1 MSRAA
6 LGGGTRWKTTL
17 IANLAVLCVFLVGV
31 YHVGFDVL
39 RLQFARQ
46 PFTVRLELPTAGGLY
61 PRSEVTYRGTL
72 VGKVTR
78 IRLKPVGQGDGVTAY
93 LRLDEG
99 TKIPQDTDAVVSDL
113 SPAGEQFVDLR
124 PRRATGPFLAA
135 GSVIPA
141 NRSSTPIPTAVLMR
155 NLAQV
160 LDQVESKDLNTV
172 IDELALALD
181 GTGPE
186 LARLVDRSDHL
197 LAGLETSLP
206 ATLNVLRNGRTD
218 LDTANDLSG
227 EFAEFNR
234 RLRELS
240 AQLRSSDPKI
250 EKLLEKAPASV
261 VDLDD
266 FVFTLTTPVYL
277 LMASLVTPSGVIT
290 ARLPALRGLLIAFP
304 EAANALQT
312 TIKKNGN
319 LGIKLHITE
328 NPVCEYA
335 GKRRLPIDA
344 TRVPPNLSRVC
355 TSTATGVGAR
365 GAQNAPRRVPSGPGP
380 GSSVAPGMADVL
392 GTAPTVR
399 TYDPASGVVRLADGT
414 ALSVGLA
421 GGGAGRALGMSWLD
435 LLLGLVRS

>member
-1 MSRAA
+1 VRRGRGETRA
-6 LGGGTRWKTTL
+6 RWKGTL
-17 IANLAVLCVFLVGV
+17 IANLAVLCVFLLGV

-39 RLQFARQ
+39 RLQLARQ
-46 PFTVRLELPTAGGLY
+46 PFTVRLELASAGGLY

-78 IRLKPVGQGDGVTAY
+78 IALRPEGVVAY

-99 TKIPQDTDAVVSDL
+99 TKIPDDADAVVSDL

-124 PRRATGPFLAA
+124 PRRATGPFLGS

-141 NRSSTPIPTAVLMR
+141 SRSSTPVPTAVLMR

-160 LDQVESKDLNTV
+160 LNQVESKDLNTV
-172 IDELALALD
+172 IDELALALE

-197 LAGLETSLP
+197 LAGLQEALP
-206 ATLNVLRNGRTD
+206 STLNVLRNGKTN

-227 EFAEFNR
+227 QFATFNR

-240 AQLRSSDPKI
+240 AQLRSSDPKVRR
-250 EKLLEKAPASV
+250 LLDKAPASV

-266 FVFTLTTPVYL
+266 FLSTLTTPVYL
-277 LMASLVTPSGVIT
+277 LMVSLVTPSGVIT

-304 EAANALQT
+304 QAANALAT
-312 TIKKNGN
+312 TLKKDGN
-319 LGIKLHITE
+319 LGIELHITD
-328 NPVCEYA
+328 NPVCEYG

-344 TRVPPNLSRVC
+344 RRVAPNLDRVC
-355 TSTATGVGAR
+355 AVTAAGVGAR
-365 GAQNAPRRVPSGPGP
+365 GAQNAPRRVPSGPGAA
-380 GSSVAPGMADVL
+380 GAVAGASSADAL
-392 GTAPTVR
+392 GPTVR
-399 TYDPASGVVRLADGT
+399 TYDPASGVVRLPDGT
-414 ALSVGLA
+414 SLSVGLS
-421 GGGAGRALGMSWLD
+421 GTGAGRALGMSWID
-435 LLLGLVRS
+435 VLLGLLRS